1 MVKFIA
7 GVLEQLDVALEHIS
21 KGDIHNARFRLMMT
35 DNALE
40 LTLHRFAGD
49 KLGELKAWD
58 RKWDAYPHRDELLAA
73 QGQHFDRKVK
83 FAHTEGMISTEDKAT
98 VLSLHGFRNQLY
110 HAGLQHEQVLPSLSA
125 FYLDVVCRI
134 LADYRVSHWSH
145 GSKTSVPDRARKYI
159 STSSRTGR
167 LMPNGEDFNRGCSDI
182 RDRLDFDH
190 VAMIA
195 SIADYLD
202 EIIEMF
208 DYCVQMAADGPYND
222 TKVSRDQAIIGAQAW
237 RAIFSDEGRAFIKKH
252 VRPQNM
258 NNVADL
264 ERWMEDHFPM
274 KVRADPV
281 ASWESRAKKIRSGRN
296 PHSALS
302 SYLNFMK
309 ETEPLRGIMQET
321 AGQVEAEIDRIIDER
336 RGR

>member
-21 KGDIHNARFRLMMT
+21 KGDVHNARFGLMMT

-58 RKWDAYPHRDELLAA
+58 RKWDAYPHKDELLAA

-83 FAHTEGMISTEDKAT
+83 FAHIEGMISTEDKAT
-98 VLSLHGFRNQLY
+98 IINLHGFRNQLH

-134 LADYRVSHWSH
+134 LADYRVSHWSY
-145 GSKTSVPDRARKYI
+145 GSGTSVPDRARKYI
-159 STSSRTGR
+159 STSSNSGR
-167 LMPNGEDFNRGCSDI
+167 LMPNGEDFNRGCSII
-182 RDRLDFDH
+182 RARLGFDH
-190 VAMIA
+190 VPLIV
-195 SIADYLD
+195 SIADYLE

-208 DYCVQMAADGPYND
+208 DYCVQTAANGPFND
-222 TKVSRDQAIIGAQAW
+222 SRVNRDQAIIGAQAW
-237 RAIFSDEGRAFIKKH
+237 SAMFSDEGRAFIKKNI
-252 VRPQNM
+252 RPT
-258 NNVADL
+258 NVNSMADL
-264 ERWMEDHFPM
+264 QKWMEDHFPM
-274 KVRADPV
+274 KVRTDPV
-281 ASWESRAKKIRSGRN
+281 ASWKSRAQKIRSGKN

-309 ETEPLRGIMQET
+309 ETEILRKIMQE
-321 AGQVEAEIDRIIDER
+321 AADQVEAEIDRMIDER

>member
-7 GVLEQLDVALEHIS
+7 GVLEQLDVALEHVS
-21 KGDIHNARFRLMMT
+21 KGDVHNARFSLMMT

-58 RKWDAYPHRDELLAA
+58 RKWDAYPHKDELLAA

-110 HAGLQHEQVLPSLSA
+110 HAGLQHEQVLLSLSA

-134 LADYRVSHWSH
+134 LSDYRVGHWSH

-159 STSSRTGR
+159 STSSKTGR

-182 RDRLDFDH
+182 RDRLGFDH

-208 DYCVQMAADGPYND
+208 DYFVQMAADGPYND
-222 TKVSRDQAIIGAQAW
+222 TKVSRDQAIVGAQAW
-237 RAIFSDEGRAFIKKH
+237 RAIFSDEGRAFIKTH
-252 VRPQNM
+252 VRPPNV

-264 ERWMEDHFPM
+264 EGWMVDHFPM

-281 ASWESRAKKIRSGRN
+281 ASWENRAKKIRSGRN

-309 ETEPLRGIMQET
+309 ETEALRGIMQDN
-321 AGQVEAEIDRIIDER
+321 AGQVEAEIERIIDER
-336 RGR
+336 RRR

>member
-1 MVKFIA
+1 
-7 GVLEQLDVALEHIS
+7 
-21 KGDIHNARFRLMMT
+21 
-35 DNALE
+35 
-40 LTLHRFAGD
+40 
-49 KLGELKAWD
+49 
-58 RKWDAYPHRDELLAA
+58 
-73 QGQHFDRKVK
+73 
-83 FAHTEGMISTEDKAT
+83 
-98 VLSLHGFRNQLY
+98 
-110 HAGLQHEQVLPSLSA
+110 
-125 FYLDVVCRI
+125 
-134 LADYRVSHWSH
+134 
-145 GSKTSVPDRARKYI
+145 
-159 STSSRTGR
+159 
-167 LMPNGEDFNRGCSDI
+167 
-182 RDRLDFDH
+182 
-190 VAMIA
+190 MIA